1 MNYINY
7 MFSYRLK
14 DLRQRAEMSQK
25 ELAEIL
31 CVTQGIISAYERGAK
46 MPTYEIMWGIADV
59 FNVSIEYLI
68 GRIDTK
74 EPCTSYDKLLGNSID
89 RLQSK
94 LWGGQLEAIGVKVS
108 FSTHEMIISINEYI
122 DERIKMLEDKGT
134 SSSEGDTTED

>member
-1 MNYINY
+1 
-7 MFSYRLK
+7 
-14 DLRQRAEMSQK
+14 
-25 ELAEIL
+25 
-31 CVTQGIISAYERGAK
+31 
-46 MPTYEIMWGIADV
+46 MPTYEIMWGIADI

-74 EPCTSYDKLLGNSID
+74 EPCTNYDKLLGNSID